1 MIQITIPS
9 VGEKVYIPK
18 ENRIAFVES
27 VTIVLKQEQ
36 KDFIVYTNKGVFFLS
51 DIEEVNY

>member
-1 MIQITIPS
+1 MIQITIPKI
-9 VGEKVYIPK
+9 GEKVYIPK
-18 ENRIAFVES
+18 ENRTAVVES

>member
-1 MIQITIPS
+1 MIQITIPKI
-9 VGEKVYIPK
+9 GEKVYIPK